1 MNLLLFQ
8 LSLLMNLT
16 EFKPL
21 MVFDFNKKCDL
32 SNWYIVDDVVMGG
45 RSSGFLEVDRDGHG
59 VFDGKISL
67 RNNGGFSS
75 LRYQFK
81 KKKVQ
86 DYEKLLIYVKGDGK
100 KYQIRIKEN
109 INDYFSYI
117 AKIKTTKS
125 WETIEVDLKSMYP
138 VFRGRR
144 LNQSN
149 FSGKYLQEVGI
160 LIGNKKA
167 ENFKLTIDKIELK

>member
-1 MNLLLFQ
+1 ML
-8 LSLLMNLT
+8 
-16 EFKPL
+16 
-21 MVFDFNKKCDL
+21 FDFNKKSSL

-45 RSSGFLEVDRDGHG
+45 RSSGYLKIDDGHG
-59 VFDGKISL
+59 RFGGNISL

-75 LRYQFK
+75 VRYQFK
-81 KKKVQ
+81 KKKVIQ
-86 DYEKLLIYVKGDGK
+86 YDRLLIRVKGDGK

-109 INDYFSYI
+109 VNDYFSYV
-117 AKIKTTKS
+117 ADIKTKND
-125 WETIEVDLKSMYP
+125 WQTIEVALKSMYP

-149 FSGKYLQEVGI
+149 FSGKYLQELGF

-167 ENFKLTIDKIELK
+167 EKFKLIIDKIELK